1 MPASAFWLAGLT
13 WALAAWNALRV
24 AFGAGWPRALLAGAV
39 ALAAFAGLLAA
50 VLWAGG
56 S

>member
-1 MPASAFWLAGLT
+1 LRLAFDAE
-13 WALAAWNALRV
+13 
-24 AFGAGWPRALLAGAV
+24 WPRALLAAAV

-56 S
+56 G